1 MRTTILCLLLACAA
15 TVGAQTYFYIDAIQ
29 VQPAQPTPAD
39 DVSLSLIGGL
49 SSTGAYVV
57 SSSAQVIGNEV
68 VISIVA
74 ADPGGFTVI
83 VPHTE
88 VVAVGQLAA
97 GTYTVSF
104 VALNVGDFAPEPEHT
119 FTVTGAGPSCDSLVL
134 NSVEW
139 QPFVDGALVVHSY
152 HYLLDTL
159 FDPYLVLLGTDGDTL
174 AQESAPFPYLD
185 RYVDYWHTLQLEEG
199 VDLSDN
205 IAEGALQ
212 FHCNGFD
219 GAACTFAGPF
229 PLCPMAGCIPMLT
242 TLQNL
247 GGGITTG
254 DFAWNIYNEDAELMA
269 LGTFTLSDE
278 QQTDTGYAC
287 LPPGN
292 YTLEVAPLGPPSG
305 GQPFSGVSIGGG
317 IDGPS
322 APVSWSLPVPM
333 PFTFYGPCFTD
344 PLGLATP
351 PVPVLRTWPNPATDH
366 VRVECTAGT
375 PYELRDAMGR
385 LVSTGRV
392 DGQGLIRL
400 ERLGIGTYELLIR
413 DGAGPIGRQRL
424 VKL

>member
-1 MRTTILCLLLACAA
+1 MRTSFLCLLLTCAA
-15 TVGAQTYFYIDAIQ
+15 TAGAQTYFYIDAIQ

-39 DVSLSLIGGL
+39 DVVLNLLGGL
-49 SSTGAYVV
+49 SSTGAYIV

-97 GTYTVSF
+97 GTYTISF
-104 VALNVGDFAPEPEHT
+104 VPVNVGDFAPEQEHT
-119 FTVTGAGPSCDSLVL
+119 FTVTGAGPSCDSVFI

-139 QPFVDGALVVHSY
+139 HPFVDDALLVHSY

-159 FDPYLVLLGTDGDTL
+159 FDPYLVLLGTGGDTL
-174 AQESAPFPYLD
+174 AQEAAPLPYLD
-185 RYVDYWHTLQLEEG
+185 RHVDYWHTLQLEEG

-205 IAEGALQ
+205 LAEGTLQ
-212 FHCNGFD
+212 LHCSGFD
-219 GAACTFAGPF
+219 GAACTFVGPF
-229 PLCPMAGCIPMLT
+229 ALCPMAVCIPMLT
-242 TLQNL
+242 VVQNL

-254 DFAWNIYNEDAELMA
+254 DLAWNLYNEEAELMA
-269 LGTFTLSDE
+269 LGTFTLTDV
-278 QQTDTGYAC
+278 QQADTGYAC

-292 YTLEVAPLGPPSG
+292 YTLDVAPIDPPSG
-305 GQPFSGVSIGGG
+305 GQPYFGVSLGSG

-322 APVSWSLPVPM
+322 APVSWSLPVPL
-333 PFTFYGPCFTD
+333 PFTFYGPCFND

-351 PVPVLRTWPNPATDH
+351 MAPVLRVWPNPATDH

-375 PYELRDAMGR
+375 SYELRDAMGR
-385 LVSTGRV
+385 SARAGRV

-400 ERLGIGTYELLIR
+400 DGLCGGTYDLLIR
-413 DGAGPIGRQRL
+413 DGAGPLGRQRL
-424 VKL
+424 VKF

>member
-1 MRTTILCLLLACAA
+1 MRTTLLALLLATAA
-15 TVGAQTYFYIDAIQ
+15 TAGAQTYFYIDAIQ

-39 DVSLSLIGGL
+39 DVSLNLLGGL

-57 SSSAQVIGNEV
+57 SSSAQVVGNEV

-97 GTYTVSF
+97 GTYTISF
-104 VALNVGDFAPEPEHT
+104 VPVNVGDFAPEPEHT
-119 FTVTGAGPSCDSLVL
+119 FTVTGAGPSCDSVFI

-139 QPFVDGALVVHSY
+139 HPFMDDALLVHSY

-159 FDPYLVLLGTDGDTL
+159 FDPYLVLLGTGGDTL
-174 AQESAPFPYLD
+174 AQEAAPLPFLD
-185 RYVDYWHTLQLEEG
+185 RHVDYWHTLQLEEG

-205 IAEGALQ
+205 IAEGTMQ
-212 FHCNGFD
+212 FHCSGFD
-219 GAACTFAGPF
+219 GAACTFDGPF
-229 PLCPMAGCIPMLT
+229 ALCPIGGCIPLLT

-254 DFAWNIYNEDAELMA
+254 DFAWNIYNGEFELMA

-278 QQTDTGYAC
+278 QQADTGYAC

-292 YTLEVAPLGPPSG
+292 YTLDVAPLGPPTG

-322 APVSWSLPVPM
+322 APVSWSLPVPLT
-333 PFTFYGPCFTD
+333 FTFYGPCFTD

-351 PVPVLRTWPNPATDH
+351 EASVLRAWPNPATDH
-366 VRVECTAGT
+366 VRVECPAGAK
-375 PYELRDAMGR
+375 YELRDAMGR
-385 LVSTGRV
+385 SARAGRV
-392 DGQGLIRL
+392 DVQGLIHL
-400 ERLGIGTYELLIR
+400 DGLCGGTYDLLIR
-413 DGAGPIGRQRL
+413 EGARPLGRQRL
-424 VKL
+424 VKF